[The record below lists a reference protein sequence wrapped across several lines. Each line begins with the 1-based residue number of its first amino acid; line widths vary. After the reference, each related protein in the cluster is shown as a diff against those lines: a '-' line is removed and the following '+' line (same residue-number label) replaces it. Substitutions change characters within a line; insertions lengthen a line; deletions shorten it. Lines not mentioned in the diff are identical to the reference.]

1 MADLT
6 DDVVNKLIDSI
17 NALNRNVLKG
27 TSATEKNTKAEE
39 KANKTNGGGHSPS
52 KTGDAKVIQDVIN
65 ENKKLASAISGVS
78 KKYKS
83 LDTGANSTIKTFQ
96 DISRSASSASG
107 ALKTLGAA
115 FGVGGV
121 LKTMIEAV
129 SDTTKT
135 YQELSQ
141 YGQTFGG
148 SMLAMQ
154 QAAANAALP
163 LSVFADAL
171 KKNNT
176 VVAAIGAN
184 AFGSMSKALR
194 TSLMDVGQLGLTSA
208 QLNTN
213 LGTYLDTQRL
223 FGNLNAMS
231 QEKAVANTRVLAV
244 EMAKASA
251 MTGAF
256 TENILK
262 ASNEALRDET
272 LRAKML
278 QMGSSAQDAYGQSL
292 NKAVIYMSALPG
304 EAGKTLSKMLA
315 QTAGS
320 GSAIMS
326 DASQTF
332 IDAGLFGVTSLM
344 DNMAQKV
351 ANGTFDDQAAADFNR
366 KFVAEG
372 MKNMATLQFQA
383 STGNKAAKEAIVMIS
398 EMKELASKSPE
409 ELAKTKNVTKFLEN
423 LGVII
428 DKISGT
434 LRTGFFNGLENL
446 MKGFDTFADS
456 PAFNEFTTKLSKMAE
471 DFGLFLSKNLT
482 PEKLIAFGEG
492 LAAFTVK
499 VVEFGSKVVTVVDA
513 VASTFGWLTDKLGLF
528 GAALVAWAAWQTMK
542 MAGGAVASYGGRIK
556 DLLSEKFKI
565 GGGANRENQPITGNE
580 VQGAF
585 ERALSKFSAGSALRV
600 IDIRGD
606 GGGGNDFGDNE
617 RGKKGKKGR
626 RTRRTGRGRGRVGN
640 MANILEEGA
649 HRLPTPHP
657 PPVPEMGPPRPT
669 RMQRFERMNNS
680 MHDFRGRA
688 STNINRFARSP
699 VSSTR
704 AGLSRGYSAARGGAT
719 RAAGATRAG
728 ASRLAGVARGGGAKV
743 AGGLMKGGAGMLR
756 GGASLLKGI
765 GPGALIGGAASLA
778 IGALPEF
785 KGKETLQTMAEFAAM
800 GSMLGPIGA
809 AVGAGVGA
817 LYANWDSVTDV
828 VSDSFSAIKNFDY
841 AGTLK
846 SAGSMIGSIGTAI
859 GGGAMALWGVWGSVG
874 DAASKGFNAI
884 KDFDYSGA
892 FNKATDALGPIGS
905 GIKWYVGAVSASWK
919 KIGGWLK
926 KGWSAITGGITGAW
940 KSLMGGNDSALDSMN
955 KAVQPPTADIAT
967 PITQKFDD
975 YSKTVTGN
983 FSSLTDANTNA
994 LATISAPVDLATSQN
1009 VDLFGA
1015 TNPATSS
1022 VAGPSTPTVQTV
1034 PELNTDALVAQQS
1047 EYKLQSL
1054 QMQKE
1059 NLETKNQMM
1068 QMMGTLQSGTQQQV
1082 GGMRDMISEQ
1092 QKSNRNLDT
1101 VAGNVI

>member
-27 TSATEKNTKAEE
+27 TSATEKNTKVEE
-39 KANKTNGGGHSPS
+39 KANKSGSGGTP

-78 KKYKS
+78 KKYKT

-163 LSVFADAL
+163 LSVFAEAL

-208 QLNTN
+208 QLNNN

-223 FGNLNAMS
+223 YGNLNAMS
-231 QEKAVANTRVLAV
+231 QEKAVANTKVLAV

-256 TENILK
+256 TESILK

-292 NKAVIYMSALPG
+292 NKAVIYMAALPG

-434 LRTGFFNGLENL
+434 LRAGFFKGLEHLMTGFE
-446 MKGFDTFADS
+446 TFADS
-456 PAFNEFTTKLSKMAE
+456 PAFNEFTDKLSKMAE
-471 DFGLFLSKNLT
+471 DFGVFISKNLT

-492 LAAFTVK
+492 LAAFAVIA
-499 VVEFGSKVVTVVDA
+499 FNAGSMVVTVVDK

-585 ERALSKFSAGSALRV
+585 ERALAKFSAGSALRV
-600 IDIRGD
+600 IEIGGD
-606 GGGGNDFGDNE
+606 GGNGFGDND
-617 RGKKGKKGR
+617 RGKKGKKGKRAR
-626 RTRRTGRGRGRVGN
+626 RRGRMAN
-640 MANILEEGA
+640 MTNILEEGA

-688 STNINRFARSP
+688 SSNISRFARSP
-699 VSSTR
+699 VNSTR
-704 AGLSRGYSAARGGAT
+704 AGVSRGY
-719 RAAGATRAG
+719 AGAR
-728 ASRLAGVARGGGAKV
+728 RLAGAGRAGGAKM

-828 VSDSFSAIKNFDY
+828 VSSSFSAIKNFDY
-841 AGTLK
+841 AGALK

-884 KDFDYSGA
+884 KDFDYAGA
-892 FNKATDALGPIGS
+892 FNKATDALGPIGT

-926 KGWSAITGGITGAW
+926 KGWSLITGGISGAW
-940 KSLMGGNDSALDSMN
+940 KSLMGSNDSALDSMN
-955 KAVQPPTADIAT
+955 KAVQPPTTDITT

-975 YSKTVTGN
+975 YSKSVTGN
-983 FSSLTDANTNA
+983 FTSLTDANKTA
-994 LATISAPVDLATSQN
+994 LATIGAPVDLATSQN

-1022 VAGPSTPTVQTV
+1022 IAGPSTPTAQVV
-1034 PELNTDALVAQQS
+1034 PELNTEALVAQQN

-1059 NLETKNQMM
+1059 NLETKNQMI
-1068 QMMGTLQSGTQQQV
+1068 QMMGSLHSGTQQQV